1 MDSKNKSVI
10 ILIIFILFISFNP
23 LAYPQD
29 VFLEENILYYFWEE
43 GCPACDEAWSSLVNL
58 KRQYPELEI
67 KTFEIGYNESNWIMF
82 EQIVVQY
89 DINPVEVPV
98 FIFNHNY
105 WIGFTRS
112 IEEEVRDY
120 FALEEKRTE
129 EEAKEG
135 IYIGSNDPK
144 LPTTE
149 VTIFVSAQPTP
160 YPQIPP
166 SNPQCSLRLIFQGV
180 SCTFIIENK
189 GDLDLVI
196 DKIGAPEYI
205 QYNIE
210 IPLNIFPGGEET
222 IQFNIRKGGID

>member
-1 MDSKNKSVI
+1 MNNKNRTVI
-10 ILIIFILFISFNP
+10 ILIIFLLLISFNL

-29 VFLEENILYYFWEE
+29 VLLEENIMYYFWEE
-43 GCPACDEAWSSLVNL
+43 GCSPCDEAWSSLVNL

-67 KTFEIGYNESNWIMF
+67 KTFEIGYNEPNRIMF

-105 WIGFTRS
+105 WVGFNRS
-112 IEEEVRDY
+112 KEEEVRDY

-144 LPTTE
+144 LLTTE

-160 YPQIPP
+160 YLPIPS
-166 SNPQCSLRLIFQGV
+166 SNLQYGLRLIFQGD
-180 SCTFIIENK
+180 TFTFTIENK
-189 GDLDLVI
+189 GELDLVI
-196 DKIGAPEYI
+196 DKIDAPGYI

-210 IPLNIFPGGEET
+210 IPLNILPGGKEEVVFACDFT
-222 IQFNIRKGGID
+222 K